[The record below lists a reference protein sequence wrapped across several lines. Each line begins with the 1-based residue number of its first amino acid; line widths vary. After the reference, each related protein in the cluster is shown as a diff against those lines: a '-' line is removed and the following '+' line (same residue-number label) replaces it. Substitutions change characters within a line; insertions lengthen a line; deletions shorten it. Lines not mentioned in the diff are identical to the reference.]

1 MTALR
6 RNRGMLM
13 TLVII
18 FALVALMAGRY
29 EPKVAASILLS
40 GLTLGAL
47 YFLVTSG
54 LSLIFGLMDVL
65 NFAHGLLFM
74 LGAYIGYTMYA
85 NPRMLLNTLP
95 LAFVLVGGSVIGTA
109 LAKRVWKRLGT
120 VSLSV
125 ERSLLIGLWAG
136 GIGLAIAA
144 LGGVDL
150 IALAASAATVA
161 GGAIPTVQAQAAD
174 GVFFGQLVALVF
186 AGIFIGAATYT
197 RQHRYSIERASSKA
211 RRNLVLA
218 VLFIAVALIMTPLRL
233 PGEQF
238 LLSWSSNARF
248 VLALIVGALSGAALG
263 ALIEWGLIRPLY
275 ARPIYQVLVTLGLVY
290 VGTEVVK
297 SIWGPAGFYMDI
309 PDLFNG
315 GGPNCP
321 SPDLFSW
328 FTNSCASI
336 DILGRPFPSYRMFII
351 VLGVIVFA
359 AVGLLLRRTRLGM
372 IIRAGVQDSDMVQAL
387 GINVRRVFTA
397 VFALGAGL
405 AALGGVAAAPFL
417 GVNLSIGQELLIQ
430 GFIAVVIG
438 GMGSYPGAAMGA
450 LLVGLA
456 RAFGDQLV
464 LSGVQLPGMDAAIK
478 FSPSIARAS
487 TVLIMALV
495 LLIRPA
501 GLFGKKE

>member
-6 RNRGMLM
+6 RNRGMLV
-13 TLVII
+13 TLIII

-29 EPKVAASILLS
+29 EPKVAASVLLS

-95 LAFVLVGGSVIGTA
+95 LAFVLVGGSIVGTA
-109 LAKRVWKRLGT
+109 LAKLVWKRIGN
-120 VSLSV
+120 VSIPI
-125 ERSLLIGLWAG
+125 ERGVLIGLWIGA
-136 GIGLAIAA
+136 IGLAIVGF
-144 LGGVDL
+144 GGLDL
-150 IALAASAATVA
+150 IALASSAATVA
-161 GGAIPTVQAQAAD
+161 GGAISTTQAQAT
-174 GVFFGQLVALVF
+174 GSTFFGQLIALVL
-186 AGIFIGAATYT
+186 AGILIGAATYT
-197 RQHRYSIERASSKA
+197 RQRHHSIERTTNKA
-211 RRNLVLA
+211 RRNLILA
-218 VLFIAVALIMTPLRL
+218 VIFIVVAFIITPLRL

-248 VLALIVGALSGAALG
+248 VLALIVGALSGAAVG

-275 ARPIYQVLVTLGLVY
+275 VRPIYQVLVTLGLVY

-321 SPDLFSW
+321 SPDLLSW
-328 FTNSCASI
+328 FTNNCASI
-336 DILGRPFPSYRMFII
+336 DVLGRPFPSYRMFII
-351 VLGVIVFA
+351 LLGVIVFV

-387 GINVRRVFTA
+387 GINVRRVFTL

-417 GVNLSIGQELLIQ
+417 GVNLGIGQELLIQ

-464 LSGVQLPGMDAAIK
+464 LSGVQLPGMDTAIK

-495 LLIRPA
+495 LLIRPT

>member
-1 MTALR
+1 
-6 RNRGMLM
+6 MLI
-13 TLVII
+13 TLAII
-18 FALVALMAGRY
+18 FALVLLMAGRY

-95 LAFVLVGGSVIGTA
+95 LAFAIVGGSIVGTA
-109 LAKRVWKRLGT
+109 LAKIVWKRIGT
-120 VSLSV
+120 VTLSI
-125 ERSLLIGLWAG
+125 ERSVLIGLWLGAIVLVLSGVG
-136 GIGLAIAA
+136 GF
-144 LGGVDL
+144 DL
-150 IALAASAATVA
+150 IALAASDATVA
-161 GGAIPTVQAQAAD
+161 GGAIATTQAQAPDAL
-174 GVFFGQLVALVF
+174 FFGRLIALTL
-186 AGIFIGAATYT
+186 AGLLIGAATYT
-197 RQHRYSIERASSKA
+197 RQHRYSIERAEGKS
-211 RRNLVLA
+211 RRNLMLA
-218 VLFIAVALIMTPLRL
+218 VILIGLAFMMTPLRL
-233 PGEQF
+233 SGEQVI
-238 LLSWSSNARF
+238 LGLPSNARF

-315 GGPNCP
+315 GGQGCP
-321 SPDLFSW
+321 APDLLAWFS
-328 FTNSCASI
+328 NNCASI
-336 DILGRPFPSYRMFII
+336 DVLGRPFPSYRMFII
-351 VLGVIVFA
+351 VLGVLVFIG
-359 AVGLLLRRTRLGM
+359 VGVLLRRTRLGM

-417 GVNLSIGQELLIQ
+417 GVNLGIGQELLIQ

-456 RAFGDQLV
+456 RAFGDQFV
-464 LSGVQLPGMDAAIK
+464 LSGVQLPGMETAIK